1 MATIFES
8 KNPDLTLE
16 NGQSLEIWKIEGD
29 QVIFLSD
36 CELNYPQYYVGTMP
50 ADDMFGSN
58 LGELLSTGWDVVQ
71 YSVEAVKWLRKV
83 NPKLAKKIIVGE
95 NQ

>member
-1 MATIFES
+1 MAIFES

-16 NGQSLEIWKIEGD
+16 NGHSLEIWKINGEK
-29 QVIFLSD
+29 VTFLSD
-36 CELNYPQYYVGTMP
+36 CPENYPQYYVGEMSV
-50 ADDMFGSN
+50 ADMFGDN
-58 LGELLSTGWDVVQ
+58 LNAMVNTGWDVIQ
-71 YSVEAVKWLRKV
+71 YSEEGAKLLRMI